1 MPKIRIKRRRKTWGA
16 SKKLMAKRAKLRAA
30 YRKRKR
36 SGPGAASSNA
46 KTMAVFRTPKG
57 LARNAP
63 LKMQYNAML
72 IIQPS
77 WGTTAIPAQ
86 HMSGFYIDASSCNPK
101 AFQKF
106 GHEDSYAVDGIFQQI
121 FPKTSD
127 TPNQST
133 MRGMEHISKL
143 YAGAYVDSSTIEWR
157 IRIAPGFRPFHHT
170 PTSTQAFSFFND
182 FIYGTLNTED
192 DVKAGTTPADLRA
205 MPTLKRIR
213 YTTPSMGDQRQITL
227 KAAYNP
233 RKRLG
238 VAHPSDVQN
247 LQFGTTV
254 AENGARQ
261 PQCNASAQTYFF
273 LGYLPSHGLDVWPYD
288 LESAKQFP
296 KFFVDYRIKYNVMYG
311 QNKSDIARAD
321 LPAFWW
327 QSRWKAAQ
335 PYRRPYTGA
344 GHDEL

>member
-36 SGPGAASSNA
+36 SGPGAASSGA

-63 LKMQYNAML
+63 LKMQYNAMM

-77 WGTTAIPAQ
+77 WGTTAVPAQ

-101 AFQKF
+101 AFVKF
-106 GHEDSYAVDGIFQQI
+106 GHENTYAVNGIFEQI
-121 FPKTSD
+121 FPKSSD

-143 YAGAYVDSSTIEWR
+143 YAGAYIDSSTIEWR

-170 PTSTQAFSFFND
+170 PTSTQDFSFFND
-182 FIYGTLNTED
+182 FVYGTLSDET
-192 DVKAGTTPADLRA
+192 DVQTGTTPADLRA

-254 AENGARQ
+254 ATAGARQ
-261 PQCNASAQTYFF
+261 PQCNASARTFFF
-273 LGYLPSHGLDVWPYD
+273 LGYLPSHGLDDYPYG
-288 LESAKQFP
+288 LEQAKQFP

-327 QSRWKAAQ
+327 QSRWKKMQ
-335 PYRRPYTGA
+335 PYRRAYTGA